1 METNLIAT
9 KADIAQAKAEIIA
22 FIKQTLSESDIKT
35 SSTQT
40 KEYLRSRD
48 VKAMLG
54 VSDNKLKDMRIKGE
68 IPFIKKG
75 DTYFYPTKE
84 FQKSMG
90 DRSQP

>member
-1 METNLIAT
+1 METNHIAT
-9 KADIAQAKAEIIA
+9 KFDIAQAKSEIIA
-22 FIKQTLSESDIKT
+22 FIKQTLAEAKNNT
-35 SSTQT
+35 STQPQ
-40 KEYLRSRD
+40 KYLRSRD
-48 VKAMLG
+48 VKSILG

-75 DTYFYPTKE
+75 DTFFYPADE